1 VLVVDDDEEIRETI
15 DLVLAQYGLECCSAC
30 SGRAALELIRGSRPP
45 VVALVDLRMPNMTG
59 IELVRE
65 MRREPVLAATRI
77 VVMSGDSEGGA
88 AAAELAADGY
98 LRKPFELESLVSTV
112 QRLVSQPP
120 GPALSP

>member
-1 VLVVDDDEEIRETI
+1 
-15 DLVLAQYGLECCSAC
+15 
-30 SGRAALELIRGSRPP
+30 

-88 AAAELAADGY
+88 AASELAVDGY

-112 QRLVSQPP
+112 QRLVGQEP
-120 GPALSP
+120 GPALRP